1 MTDIS
6 KTNFLD
12 SFFKKNNSA
21 YINKI
26 NTLKHY
32 YPYFNENIKEVLY
45 TNQDYIKRCLDPSE
59 KAVQGY
65 YVEHSKN
72 KIKLQVRSMLGLPIH
87 IIGLF
92 DKEGNKIS
100 FSPSNVLIQAVRYG
114 FVAESIEINFEVNL
128 HELDK
133 ENVSRLKLRFSV
145 LGLDKVYDS
154 NIRPWKDN

>member
-1 MTDIS
+1 
-6 KTNFLD
+6 
-12 SFFKKNNSA
+12 
-21 YINKI
+21 
-26 NTLKHY
+26 
-32 YPYFNENIKEVLY
+32 
-45 TNQDYIKRCLDPSE
+45 
-59 KAVQGY
+59 
-65 YVEHSKN
+65 
-72 KIKLQVRSMLGLPIH
+72 MLGLPIH